1 MGKKGKLI
9 ISAAAVIVAIFVLS
23 SKPLIGKD
31 YENIVIR
38 TEAVNIKECDEQTV
52 KMIADIVSD
61 YKGWR
66 IGKTFAA
73 FFIGQTGS
81 GDWSNSIAIYFDG
94 DFIEISPDGVISD
107 GKKYIYVSFI
117 NNNEKV
123 IELYQKLS
131 EILEQ

>member
-9 ISAAAVIVAIFVLS
+9 ISAAAVIIAIFVLS
-23 SKPLIGKD
+23 SKTLIGKD

-52 KMIADIVSD
+52 KMIVDIVSD

-66 IGKTFAA
+66 IGKTFAD

-81 GDWSNSIAIYFDG
+81 GDWSNSIAIYLDG

-107 GKKYIYVSFI
+107 GKKYAYVSFI

-123 IELYQKLS
+123 IELYQKLI

>member
-52 KMIADIVSD
+52 KRIADIVSD